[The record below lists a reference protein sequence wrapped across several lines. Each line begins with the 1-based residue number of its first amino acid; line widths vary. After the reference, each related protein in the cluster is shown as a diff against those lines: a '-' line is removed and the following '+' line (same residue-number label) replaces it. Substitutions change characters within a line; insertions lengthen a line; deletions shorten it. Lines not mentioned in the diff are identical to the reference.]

1 MESMIDFADGHTLMS
16 ARVEG
21 QGEGK
26 YDFIAG
32 KDNFRVKFSKSK
44 ILKSE
49 VLRSKV
55 CVEYVV
61 ECNYECQRDM
71 E

>member
-32 KDNFRVKFSKSK
+32 KDNFRVKFAKSK

-49 VLRSKV
+49 VFK
-55 CVEYVV
+55 E
-61 ECNYECQRDM
+61 
-71 E
+71 